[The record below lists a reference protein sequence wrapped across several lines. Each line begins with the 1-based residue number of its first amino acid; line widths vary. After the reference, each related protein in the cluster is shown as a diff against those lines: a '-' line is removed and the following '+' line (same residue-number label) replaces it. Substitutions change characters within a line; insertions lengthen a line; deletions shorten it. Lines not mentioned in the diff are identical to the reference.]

1 MLCFCIVIKKHIQI
15 KIYIRGL
22 GMKVCSAVV
31 KRLREL
37 ADSKNISLYKLQKD
51 SGIPEGTFLS
61 LIYGNRKGVNLTTL
75 LQLIQTLDISAKE
88 FFDSPLFDEE
98 NLDI

>member
-1 MLCFCIVIKKHIQI
+1 
-15 KIYIRGL
+15 
-22 GMKVCSAVV
+22 MKVCKAVV
-31 KRLREL
+31 TRIREV
-37 ADSKNISLYKLQKD
+37 ADAKNISLYKLQKN

-61 LIYGNRKGVNLTTL
+61 LIYGNRKGVNLSTL
-75 LQLIQTLDISAKE
+75 LQLIQTLGISAKE

>member
-1 MLCFCIVIKKHIQI
+1 
-15 KIYIRGL
+15 
-22 GMKVCSAVV
+22 MKVCSAVV

-61 LIYGNRKGVNLTTL
+61 LIYGNRKGVNL
-75 LQLIQTLDISAKE
+75 LQLIQTLGVSPKE
-88 FFDSPLFDEE
+88 FFDSHLFNEE

>member
-1 MLCFCIVIKKHIQI
+1 MT
-15 KIYIRGL
+15 
-22 GMKVCSAVV
+22 VCGAVV
-31 KRLREL
+31 KRLREIT
-37 ADSKNISLYKLQKD
+37 DSKNISLYKLQKD

-61 LIYGNRKGVNLTTL
+61 LIYGSRKGVNLTTL

>member
-1 MLCFCIVIKKHIQI
+1 MT
-15 KIYIRGL
+15 
-22 GMKVCSAVV
+22 VCGAVV
-31 KRLREL
+31 KRLREIT
-37 ADSKNISLYKLQKD
+37 DGKNISLYKLQKD

>member
-1 MLCFCIVIKKHIQI
+1 
-15 KIYIRGL
+15 
-22 GMKVCSAVV
+22 MKVCKAVV
-31 KRLREL
+31 TRLREI
-37 ADSKNISLYKLQKD
+37 ADNKGISLYKLQKD

-75 LQLIQTLDISAKE
+75 FQLIQTLKVSPKD
-88 FFDSPLFDEE
+88 FFDSPLFNEE

>member
-1 MLCFCIVIKKHIQI
+1 
-15 KIYIRGL
+15 
-22 GMKVCSAVV
+22 MKVCDAVV

-37 ADSKNISLYKLQKD
+37 ADNKNISLYKLQKT

-61 LIYGNRKGVNLTTL
+61 LMYGNRKGVNLTTL
-75 LQLIQTLDISAKE
+75 LQLIQTLGVSPKE
-88 FFDSPLFDEE
+88 FFDSPLFNEE

>member
-1 MLCFCIVIKKHIQI
+1 
-15 KIYIRGL
+15 
-22 GMKVCSAVV
+22 MKVCSAVV

>member
-1 MLCFCIVIKKHIQI
+1 
-15 KIYIRGL
+15 
-22 GMKVCSAVV
+22 MKVCSAVV

-75 LQLIQTLDISAKE
+75 LQLIQTLGVSPKE
-88 FFDSPLFDEE
+88 FFDSPLFNEE

>member
-1 MLCFCIVIKKHIQI
+1 M
-15 KIYIRGL
+15 
-22 GMKVCSAVV
+22 
-31 KRLREL
+31 
-37 ADSKNISLYKLQKD
+37 
-51 SGIPEGTFLS
+51 
-61 LIYGNRKGVNLTTL
+61 IYGNRKGVNLTTL

>member
-1 MLCFCIVIKKHIQI
+1 MT
-15 KIYIRGL
+15 
-22 GMKVCSAVV
+22 VCNAVV
-31 KRLREL
+31 KRIREL

-75 LQLIQTLDISAKE
+75 LQLVQTLGISVKD
-88 FFDSPLFDEE
+88 FFDSPLFNEE
-98 NLDI
+98 NLDVYQLKKNGPQFCEPFYFAFN

>member
-1 MLCFCIVIKKHIQI
+1 
-15 KIYIRGL
+15 
-22 GMKVCSAVV
+22 MKVCSAVV
-31 KRLREL
+31 KRIREL
-37 ADSKNISLYKLQKD
+37 ADGKSISLYKLQKD

-75 LQLIQTLDISAKE
+75 FQLTQTLGVSPKE
-88 FFDSPLFDEE
+88 FFDSPLFNED

>member
-1 MLCFCIVIKKHIQI
+1 
-15 KIYIRGL
+15 
-22 GMKVCSAVV
+22 MKVCSAVV

-75 LQLIQTLDISAKE
+75 LQLIQTLGVSPKE
-88 FFDSPLFDEE
+88 FFDSPLFNED

>member
-1 MLCFCIVIKKHIQI
+1 
-15 KIYIRGL
+15 
-22 GMKVCSAVV
+22 MKVCSAVV

-75 LQLIQTLDISAKE
+75 LQLIQTLGVSPKE
-88 FFDSPLFDEE
+88 FFDSPLFNEE
-98 NLDI
+98 TLDI

>member
-1 MLCFCIVIKKHIQI
+1 
-15 KIYIRGL
+15 
-22 GMKVCSAVV
+22 MKVCSAVV

-37 ADSKNISLYKLQKD
+37 ADSINISLYKLQKD

-75 LQLIQTLDISAKE
+75 LQLIQTLGVSPKE
-88 FFDSPLFDEE
+88 FFDSPLFNEE

>member
-1 MLCFCIVIKKHIQI
+1 
-15 KIYIRGL
+15 
-22 GMKVCSAVV
+22 MKVCDAVV

-37 ADSKNISLYKLQKD
+37 ADNKNISLYKLQKM

-61 LIYGNRKGVNLTTL
+61 LMYGNRKGVNLTTL
-75 LQLIQTLDISAKE
+75 LQLIQTLGVSPKE
-88 FFDSPLFDEE
+88 FFDSPLFNEE

>member
-1 MLCFCIVIKKHIQI
+1 MT
-15 KIYIRGL
+15 
-22 GMKVCSAVV
+22 VCNAVV
-31 KRLREL
+31 KRIREL
-37 ADSKNISLYKLQKD
+37 SDSKNISLYKLQKD

-75 LQLIQTLDISAKE
+75 LQLIQTLNVSVKD
-88 FFDSPLFDEE
+88 FFDSPLFNEE

>member
-1 MLCFCIVIKKHIQI
+1 MNVCKAVLKR
-15 KIYIRGL
+15 IR
-22 GMKVCSAVV
+22 
-31 KRLREL
+31 EI

-75 LQLIQTLDISAKE
+75 LQLIQTLEISAKE